1 MLVNSFI
8 FCLIP
13 LLHYQ
18 YGQLASCVLCICHE
32 CAAVEQWSLMKCQGQ
47 SHYTGGPL
55 IWVPTVAMASVT
67 HGLPVSFSTFL
78 VNPSSVS
85 SWMWFQPVST
95 LHSPHHRRWWTFLP
109 DVPPMSQV
117 HAFNRAPYLPP
128 TLCANYI
135 SCYTPHLNSITY
147 ILATP
152 VHHSYPSHFYL
163 FVTTKYR
170 FNFKHFFPLK
180 SFNSASYNQGSRR
193 WFRQQKSW
201 RKCVPGWEPV
211 RWAVRS
217 QVKRG
222 AKWWF
227 LSMRGGIGD
236 GSVYVEVKQLLE
248 VESLWLIDEAD
259 VMVSWQVDL
268 WGGHSLRWEGQKT
281 FSRSRV

>member
-147 ILATP
+147 I
-152 VHHSYPSHFYL
+152 HSLQAHLFSHARGPSSSSLGLIPSSCHCPTLNLSTTFYL
-163 FVTTKYR
+163 SSQIPANLFTILGACVI
-170 FNFKHFFPLK
+170 LIK
-180 SFNSASYNQGSRR
+180 S
-193 WFRQQKSW
+193 
-201 RKCVPGWEPV
+201 
-211 RWAVRS
+211 
-217 QVKRG
+217 VKLWTWVSSSI
-222 AKWWF
+222 KWC
-227 LSMRGGIGD
+227 
-236 GSVYVEVKQLLE
+236 
-248 VESLWLIDEAD
+248 
-259 VMVSWQVDL
+259 
-268 WGGHSLRWEGQKT
+268 
-281 FSRSRV
+281 